1 MTTPSSVPTMWV
13 LSMDAFLSHWFA
25 RYDEA
30 RAYRDTD
37 GGYLFPFG
45 GHYFVTTAP
54 AVRGAGPRPSG
65 SGLAGY
71 RFRLGS
77 PGRSRGMEPFETPT
91 RDRCVAETGNVEQ
104 IHGRLRRDLWS

>member
-54 AVRGAGPRPSG
+54 AVRQLGLGPTDPDRQAIRFDWARPAHSQ
-65 SGLAGY
+65 AW
-71 RFRLGS
+71 
-77 PGRSRGMEPFETPT
+77 EPFKIPREI
-91 RDRCVAETGNVEQ
+91 VSLA
-104 IHGRLRRDLWS
+104 LRGGL